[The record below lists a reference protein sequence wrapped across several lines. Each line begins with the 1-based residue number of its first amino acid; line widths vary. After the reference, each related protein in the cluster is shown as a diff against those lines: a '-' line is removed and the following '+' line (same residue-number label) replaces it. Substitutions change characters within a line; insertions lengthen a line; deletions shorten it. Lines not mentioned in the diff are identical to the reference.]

1 MLCGFWQTLALS
13 ECQPSRAYSPGSG
26 PFQDGCQ
33 PVLVQVRG
41 RQLHKWVAGSLPQG
55 CWEAWAATDSIPC
68 RCPAGRGR
76 DSTSRA
82 EEAGTLGASACCLPR
97 PECPGLG
104 VVCSKALWAPREH
117 VSVCIDSGGLQLS
130 RVDAC
135 CDGCGGGLLLSDS
148 DLSAPLFC
156 SRGRW
161 AEEGVG
167 WTGSRG
173 RWLWAQEPR
182 PLGRFLLCQGI
193 ASRLVST
200 RARSGDSGSSPEL
213 GSLLSGRGGPPGRV
227 CMAAP
232 CSGITFRH
240 VPGGRETGP
249 ARPPRTAVSRRRQVP
264 LAESP
269 PTGCQGLSQHLCP
282 RWAAGPVLG

>member
-41 RQLHKWVAGSLPQG
+41 RQLHKWVAGSLPQS

-135 CDGCGGGLLLSDS
+135 CDRGAAGACCYLTPTCLHPFSAHVVAGQRREWGRLDPGAGGCGPRSPGLWVG
-148 DLSAPLFC
+148 FC
-156 SRGRW
+156 FARGSPR
-161 AEEGVG
+161 G
-167 WTGSRG
+167 W
-173 RWLWAQEPR
+173 
-182 PLGRFLLCQGI
+182 C
-193 ASRLVST
+193 
-200 RARSGDSGSSPEL
+200 
-213 GSLLSGRGGPPGRV
+213 PPGRGV
-227 CMAAP
+227 GTVAP
-232 CSGITFRH
+232 ALNWDLF
-240 VPGGRETGP
+240 
-249 ARPPRTAVSRRRQVP
+249 
-264 LAESP
+264 
-269 PTGCQGLSQHLCP
+269 
-282 RWAAGPVLG
+282 